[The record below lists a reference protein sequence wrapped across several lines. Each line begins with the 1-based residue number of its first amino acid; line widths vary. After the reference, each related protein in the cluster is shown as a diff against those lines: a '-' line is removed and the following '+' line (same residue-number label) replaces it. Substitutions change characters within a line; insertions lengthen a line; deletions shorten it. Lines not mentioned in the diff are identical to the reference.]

1 MSIDAAARHLS
12 WCTERTASDE
22 RSSDEPDDALALYA
36 RHVGRVPILTPA
48 EERKLF
54 RRRDAGDE
62 QAKQLLIEA
71 NLRLVIWIA
80 RRYAYRG
87 VPLLDLIQEGNVAL
101 TRAVERFNAEL
112 GFKFSTYATMSIRW
126 AIESAAERHARMVPV
141 PSHVWKLIRA
151 LRRARLTLVQQLNR
165 EPSNDE
171 LAAEAGIDVQR
182 IAELLGYDQHAVS
195 LEASSP
201 DDDRPARGELL
212 EDVKSARPETGIV
225 ERQRKEAVATGLKS
239 LDERL
244 RLVLELRFGLT
255 GETPRSLVD
264 IGKELGV
271 TGERARQ
278 LELRALDRMRTL
290 APDLRDHMEVA

>member
-1 MSIDAAARHLS
+1 
-12 WCTERTASDE
+12 
-22 RSSDEPDDALALYA
+22 
-36 RHVGRVPILTPA
+36 
-48 EERKLF
+48 
-54 RRRDAGDE
+54 
-62 QAKQLLIEA
+62 
-71 NLRLVIWIA
+71 
-80 RRYAYRG
+80 
-87 VPLLDLIQEGNVAL
+87 
-101 TRAVERFNAEL
+101 
-112 GFKFSTYATMSIRW
+112 MSIRW

-182 IAELLGYDQHAVS
+182 IAELLGYDQYPVS
-195 LEASSP
+195 LEGSP
-201 DDDRPARGELL
+201 DDDRPARGELI
-212 EDVKSARPETGIV
+212 EDVKSARPETSIA
-225 ERQRKEAVATGLKS
+225 ERQRTEAVTSGLNS
-239 LDERL
+239 LDDRL

>member
-12 WCTERTASDE
+12 WSTENTASDE
-22 RSSDEPDDALALYA
+22 RSNDEPDDALALYA

-151 LRRARLTLVQQLNR
+151 LRRARQTLVQQLNR
-165 EPSNDE
+165 EPSDDE

-195 LEASSP
+195 LEASP

-212 EDVKSARPETGIV
+212 EDVKSARPETSIV

>member
-12 WCTERTASDE
+12 WSNESTASDE
-22 RSSDEPDDALALYA
+22 RSNDEPDDALALYA

-80 RRYAYRG
+80 RRYAYRN

-101 TRAVERFNAEL
+101 TRAVDRFNAEL

-182 IAELLGYDQHAVS
+182 IAELLGYDQYPV
-195 LEASSP
+195 
-201 DDDRPARGELL
+201 
-212 EDVKSARPETGIV
+212 
-225 ERQRKEAVATGLKS
+225 
-239 LDERL
+239 
-244 RLVLELRFGLT
+244 
-255 GETPRSLVD
+255 
-264 IGKELGV
+264 
-271 TGERARQ
+271 
-278 LELRALDRMRTL
+278 
-290 APDLRDHMEVA
+290 

>member
-12 WCTERTASDE
+12 WSTENTASDE
-22 RSSDEPDDALALYA
+22 RSNDEPDDALALYA

-62 QAKQLLIEA
+62 QAKRLLIEA

-80 RRYAYRG
+80 RRYAYRN